1 MDFYLKILTGLGL
14 SAASGFRL
22 FVPFAILSIFSISG
36 MNNAVYNPCLFSSDL
51 FLIIFVILSVS
62 EVILFYNPWI
72 DNMLDLIATPASI
85 FSGIILTYFV
95 LYDTEIYLR
104 LLISVLSGGLVSL
117 NVQLL
122 TVKARSSTTIFSKG
136 NGNHIVST
144 IENVSSICIS
154 ILVLKYPVTGI
165 FVSAIIIFLI
175 YTFIIK
181 RGYKSEIKNFPKL
194 KK

>member
-1 MDFYLKILTGLGL
+1 MDLYLKILIGLGL

-36 MNNAVYNPCLFSSDL
+36 IYNTTSTPYIFSSDL
-51 FLIIFVILSVS
+51 FLVIFIILSVS
-62 EVILFYNPWI
+62 EVLLFYNPWI
-72 DNMLDLIATPASI
+72 DNMLDLISTPASI

-104 LLISVLSGGLVSL
+104 LLISVILGGLVSL

-122 TVKARSSTTIFSKG
+122 TVKARSSTSIFSKG
-136 NGNHIVST
+136 NGNQIVST
-144 IENVSSICIS
+144 IENISSIFIS
-154 ILVLKYPVTGI
+154 ILVLKFPLAGI
-165 FVSAIIIFLI
+165 FVSAIIIYLI

-181 RGYKSEIKNFPKL
+181 KGRQVRK
-194 KK
+194 

>member
-1 MDFYLKILTGLGL
+1 MDLYLKILIGLGL

-36 MNNAVYNPCLFSSDL
+36 IYNITSTPFIFSSDL
-51 FLIIFVILSVS
+51 FLIIFIILSVS
-62 EVILFYNPWI
+62 EVLLFYNPWI
-72 DNMLDLIATPASI
+72 DNMLDLISTPASI

-104 LLISVLSGGLVSL
+104 LLISVILGGLVSL

-122 TVKARSSTTIFSKG
+122 TVKARSSTSIFSKG
-136 NGNHIVST
+136 NGNQIVST
-144 IENVSSICIS
+144 IENISSIFIS
-154 ILVLKYPVTGI
+154 ILVLKFPLAGI
-165 FVSAIIIFLI
+165 FVSAIIIYLI

-181 RGYKSEIKNFPKL
+181 KGRQVRK
-194 KK
+194 

>member
-1 MDFYLKILTGLGL
+1 MDLYLKILIGLGL

-36 MNNAVYNPCLFSSDL
+36 IYNTTSTPYIFSSDL
-51 FLIIFVILSVS
+51 FLVIFIILSVS
-62 EVILFYNPWI
+62 EVVLFYNPWI
-72 DNMLDLIATPASI
+72 DNMLDLISTPASI

-104 LLISVLSGGLVSL
+104 LLISVILGGLVSL

-122 TVKARSSTTIFSKG
+122 TVKARSSTSIFSKG
-136 NGNHIVST
+136 NGNQIVST
-144 IENVSSICIS
+144 IENISSIFIS
-154 ILVLKYPVTGI
+154 ILVLKFPLAGI
-165 FVSAIIIFLI
+165 FVSAIIIYLI

-181 RGYKSEIKNFPKL
+181 KGRQVRK
-194 KK
+194 

>member
-1 MDFYLKILTGLGL
+1 LDLYLKILIGLGL

-36 MNNAVYNPCLFSSDL
+36 IYNTTSTPYIFSSDL
-51 FLIIFVILSVS
+51 FLVIFIILSVS
-62 EVILFYNPWI
+62 EVVLFYNPWI
-72 DNMLDLIATPASI
+72 DNMLDLISTPASI

-104 LLISVLSGGLVSL
+104 LLISVILGGLVSL

-122 TVKARSSTTIFSKG
+122 TVKARSSTSIFSKG
-136 NGNHIVST
+136 NGNQIVST
-144 IENVSSICIS
+144 IENISSIFIS
-154 ILVLKYPVTGI
+154 ILVLKFPLAGI
-165 FVSAIIIFLI
+165 FVSAIIIYLI

-181 RGYKSEIKNFPKL
+181 KGRQVRK
-194 KK
+194 

>member
-1 MDFYLKILTGLGL
+1 MDLYLKILIGLGL

-36 MNNAVYNPCLFSSDL
+36 IYNTTSTPFIFSSDL
-51 FLIIFVILSVS
+51 FLVIFIILSVS
-62 EVILFYNPWI
+62 EVLLFYNPWI
-72 DNMLDLIATPASI
+72 DNMLDLISTPASI

-104 LLISVLSGGLVSL
+104 LLISVILGGLVSL

-122 TVKARSSTTIFSKG
+122 TVKARSSTSIFSKG
-136 NGNHIVST
+136 NGNQIVST
-144 IENVSSICIS
+144 IENISSIFIS
-154 ILVLKYPVTGI
+154 ILVLKFPLAGI
-165 FVSAIIIFLI
+165 FVSAIIIYLI

-181 RGYKSEIKNFPKL
+181 KGRQVRK
-194 KK
+194 